1 MTNKRQKVYAFLR
14 ELFIVTSKR
23 HYKTNK
29 TTLTENKTLL
39 WCGSPVKKYVFYGKQ
54 GQRGENSSCARI
66 PRSEYYS
73 RIIQGSSLFKTP
85 SSTEKNVNQ

>member
-23 HYKTNK
+23 HYKT
-29 TTLTENKTLL
+29 TLTENKTLL
-39 WCGSPVKKYVFYGKQ
+39 WCGSPVKTYAFYGKQ
-54 GQRGENSSCARI
+54 GQRGEPISCARI
-66 PRSEYYS
+66 PLSEYYS

-85 SSTEKNVNQ
+85 SSTEKI